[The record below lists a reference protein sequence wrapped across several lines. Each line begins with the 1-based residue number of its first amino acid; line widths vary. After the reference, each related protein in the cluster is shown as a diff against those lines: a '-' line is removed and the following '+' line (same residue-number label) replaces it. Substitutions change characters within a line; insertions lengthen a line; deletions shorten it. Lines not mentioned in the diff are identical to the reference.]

1 MKRLFISLLIA
12 VVCFTASAQ
21 QNVVKINPLGLLI
34 GAASVSYEKTLSPSS
49 SFQINGLF
57 GGMTFSDFSY
67 STWGAGADYRFYL
80 TKSKVAPTGFYVAPG
95 LAYNNMNFKVDT
107 EKASASAFAI
117 KGMLGYQWIW
127 GGFDLDL
134 FAGLNY
140 TLGGKVTVS
149 GSDYSVNGFGPA
161 LGVAIGY
168 AF

>member
-1 MKRLFISLLIA
+1 
-12 VVCFTASAQ
+12 
-21 QNVVKINPLGLLI
+21 
-34 GAASVSYEKTLSPSS
+34 
-49 SFQINGLF
+49 
-57 GGMTFSDFSY
+57 
-67 STWGAGADYRFYL
+67 
-80 TKSKVAPTGFYVAPG
+80 
-95 LAYNNMNFKVDT
+95 
-107 EKASASAFAI
+107 
-117 KGMLGYQWIW
+117 MLGYQWIW